1 MCRWFQLWLPLKVC
15 PSDTQQPHSTEWGLE
30 MDSNSIIQDR
40 AARSGKGNDDD
51 VGVPDLS
58 TQWERITE
66 LSTSNHQLWILALKL
81 KLSER
86 LAVFDTDQTE
96 RCPSTYVRSQ
106 LAMQLK
112 NPVVILKATP

>member
-1 MCRWFQLWLPLKVC
+1 
-15 PSDTQQPHSTEWGLE
+15 

-51 VGVPDLS
+51 VGVPDHINS
-58 TQWERITE
+58 VGKDHRVVNQ
-66 LSTSNHQLWILALKL
+66 NHQLWILALKL

-86 LAVFDTDQTE
+86 LAGFDTDQTE